1 MKLDVAF
8 TPAEVRNV
16 GQRPLVVVID
26 VLRATSTITH
36 ALANGA
42 RSVLPV
48 GTVEDAART
57 AERLGRDAVV
67 LCGER
72 GCEPIRGFQLGN
84 SPPEFTA
91 EQVEGKTLVMTTT
104 NGTPALVAAQGAGR
118 VYVASLLNL
127 SAVASRIATETEE
140 ALLICAGREGEFAL
154 EDALCAG
161 LIIRLVR
168 QATGRAGGNDAA
180 LASVRLA
187 NSPVTAGRLARTAAG
202 RNLHALGLGPDVA
215 FCAQQDLHDVVP
227 VLGEHRITL

>member
-1 MKLDVAF
+1 MRLDVAF
-8 TPAEVRNV
+8 TPGEVRNA
-16 GQRPLVVVID
+16 GQRPMVVVID
-26 VLRATSTITH
+26 VLRATSTITN

-57 AERLGRDAVV
+57 AERIGRDAVV

-84 SPPEFTA
+84 SPSEFTA
-91 EQVEGKTLVMTTT
+91 DQVAGKTLVMTTT
-104 NGTPALVAAQGAGR
+104 NGTPALLAAHGAQR
-118 VYVASLLNL
+118 VYVASLLNV
-127 SAVASRIATETEE
+127 SAVAARIAAETEE
-140 ALLICAGREGEFAL
+140 TLIICAGREGAFAM

-161 LIIRLVR
+161 LMIRLVR
-168 QATGRAGGNDAA
+168 KVTGRVGGNDAA

-187 NSPVTAGRLARTAAG
+187 RSSVTPGQLARTAAG
-202 RNLHALGLGPDVA
+202 RRLHELGLGQDVK
-215 FCAQQDLHDVVP
+215 FCAQQDLHEVVP